1 MKEIRLVGPALLLL
15 IGLAAASCGDDVATG
30 GGESG
35 DEAGEDR
42 GGARRDGG
50 ARDAGPEEDCF
61 KKPCPEG
68 FYCDPEDRQCYM
80 KCTSDS
86 SCGSA
91 EKPRCDR
98 STGRCVEC
106 YLDSHCTK
114 EKCNTGLGLCG
125 VFPDAGTTDAGDAAD
140 GGGAQDGGD
149 GGDAGKP
156 DAGLGE
162 ITVEVAPPLV
172 VLQANIGF
180 QQFTANVLNAID
192 PTVVWEIVG
201 DMGDGTLGTLDATGL
216 YRTPPV
222 VPPAGQ
228 AVVKAT
234 STEDPSKSA
243 TATVTITDPV
253 EITMSPDA
261 VDLNAGMTQQ
271 FEAVVMNTLNQ
282 NVIWTVEGGAQ
293 NGTVDSAGLYT
304 DPAIVPNPPDVTV
317 RAESE
322 ADPSKFDT
330 AIVTVIDGVG
340 VTVSPATASA
350 VVGSSKAFS
359 ATVFNAPVPDVIW
372 EVQGGA
378 QNGTVDQAGLYQAP
392 AMVPN
397 PPAVELRAY
406 SVFDPN
412 AYGSAT
418 ITITP
423 PVKVAVSPKQSS
435 LNAGLSRQFSAV
447 VENAQ
452 DTSVTWSVVGGAF
465 NGTIDAN
472 GLFTAPIAVPNP
484 AQVTVKA
491 TSNEDPTK
499 SDTATVTI
507 VEAVKVTVTP
517 PQANVVTGKNQQF
530 VADVENTFNTD
541 VDWTVSGGAQNGM
554 IDQNGLYT
562 APPVIPNP
570 PVVEVRATSKADP
583 TKHGSAMVTV
593 TGPIT
598 VTVSPK
604 TATVN
609 VGLTRQFVATVDNAT
624 DPTVTWAVIGGNPNG
639 SISNTGLYTAPNQ
652 VPNPAQVTVR
662 ATSNED
668 PTKYDE
674 AVVTVT
680 TPISVVVSPPAA
692 TVNVT
697 FSAQFSATVQNSPN
711 QNVTWAVNGGAQFG
725 TINAAGLYTAPAA
738 VPSPNVTAITATSQA
753 DPNAVGTAQVT
764 IMPPIAVSITPDDA
778 RAAIG
783 QTAQFSAQ
791 VGSTQ
796 DKTVTWEVVGGA
808 ANGTINAAGLYTA
821 PNTIPVPDAVSVKAT
836 SNADPTK
843 SDTAIV
849 HIWAVVASLAG
860 STFGFQDGTGTGARF
875 AAPAGVALA
884 SNGDV
889 YVADTA
895 NNRVRKVTPAGVVT
909 SFCGNGT
916 WGYNAGSTACGN
928 ANFAAPTG
936 VAVASNG
943 DVYVADSA
951 NNAIRRI
958 SGGNV
963 AVLAGNG
970 TRGYAEGSGTTARF
984 AQPVHLALDA
994 AGTTLYVADYGN
1006 HRVRKV
1012 TTAGAASLFAGSGTA
1027 GYVNASGASARF
1039 NGPYGIS
1046 IDGSGNVYVG
1056 DQNNHAIRK
1065 ITSAGAVTTLAGD
1078 GTAGSA
1084 DGTGANARFNSPAG
1098 TAVDSDGNVYVA
1110 DVMNY
1115 VIRKITAAG
1124 VTSTLAGDHSY
1135 GFADGAGY
1143 SAKFNMPAA
1152 VAVTSDRKI
1161 IYVADQQNSKVRIV
1175 RQGL

>member
-1 MKEIRLVGPALLLL
+1 MKNLWRVAAVLMC
-15 IGLAAASCGDDVATG
+15 LAVAGCGDDLAS
-30 GGESG
+30 GGEGG
-35 DEAGEDR
+35 DEAGGDS
-42 GGARRDGG
+42 GGSRRDGG
-50 ARDAGPEEDCF
+50 PRDTGPEEDCF
-61 KKPCPEG
+61 KKQCPEG
-68 FYCDPEDRQCYM
+68 FYCDADDRQCYM

-91 EKPRCDR
+91 EKQHCDR
-98 STGRCVEC
+98 STGQCVEC

-114 EKCNTGLGLCG
+114 EKCNTDLGLCG
-125 VFPDAGTTDAGDAAD
+125 VFPDAGTA
-140 GGGAQDGGD
+140 D
-149 GGDAGKP
+149 GGDAGDGSGGPDGGDAGDGGKP

-162 ITVEVAPPLV
+162 VTVEVAPPLV

-201 DMGDGTLGTLDATGL
+201 DPGDGSLGTLDATGL
-216 YRTPPV
+216 YRTPAV

-228 AVVKAT
+228 AVVTAT

-243 TATVTITDPV
+243 TAIVTITDPV
-253 EITMSPDA
+253 EITVSPDA
-261 VDLNAGMTQQ
+261 VTLNAGMTQQ
-271 FEAVVMNTLNQ
+271 FDAVVMNTLNP
-282 NVIWTVEGGAQ
+282 NVVWTVEGGAQ
-293 NGTVDSAGLYT
+293 NGTIDSAGLYT
-304 DPAIVPNPPDVTV
+304 APGIVPNPPEVTV

-322 ADPSKFDT
+322 ADPSKSAT
-330 AIVTVIDGVG
+330 ATVTIIDGVT

-350 VVGSSKAFS
+350 VVSSSKAFS
-359 ATVFNAPVPDVIW
+359 AAVLNAPVPDVTW
-372 EVQGGA
+372 EVEGGA

-435 LNAGLSRQFSAV
+435 LNAGLTRQFSAV
-447 VENAQ
+447 VENAL
-452 DTSVTWSVVGGAF
+452 DTSVTWSVAGGAL
-465 NGTIDAN
+465 NGTIAAN
-472 GLFTAPIAVPNP
+472 GLFTAPIVVPNP

-491 TSNEDPTK
+491 ASNEDPTK
-499 SDTATVTI
+499 SDSATITI

-517 PQANVVTGKNQQF
+517 SPVNVVTGKNQQF
-530 VADVENTFNTD
+530 VADVENTFDTG
-541 VDWTVSGGAQNGM
+541 VDWTVTGGAQNGAVGA
-554 IDQNGLYT
+554 NGLYT

-583 TKHGSAMVTV
+583 AKHGSAMVTI

-604 TATVN
+604 TTTVN
-609 VGLTRQFVATVDNAT
+609 VGLTRQFVAAVDNAT

-639 SISNTGLYTAPNQ
+639 SISNGGLYTAPNQ
-652 VPNPAQVTVR
+652 MPNPPQVTVR

-711 QNVTWAVNGGAQFG
+711 QNVTWAVNGGASFG
-725 TINAAGLYTAPAA
+725 TINASGLYTAPGL
-738 VPSPNVTAITATSQA
+738 VPVPNVTSLTATSEA
-753 DPNAVGTAQVT
+753 DPNAAGIAQIT
-764 IMPPIAVSITPDDA
+764 IMPPIAVSITPDDV
-778 RAAIG
+778 RVAIG

-808 ANGTINAAGLYTA
+808 ANGTINATGLYTA
-821 PNTIPVPDAVSVKAT
+821 PNTIPVPDVVSVKAT
-836 SNADPTK
+836 SNADPSR
-843 SDTAIV
+843 SDTAAA
-849 HIWAVVASLAG
+849 HIWALVASLAG

-884 SNGDV
+884 GNGDL

-895 NNRVRKVTPAGVVT
+895 NNRIRKVTSAGVVT
-909 SFCGNGT
+909 NFCGNGT
-916 WGYNAGSTACGN
+916 WGYNGASTACGS

-936 VAVASNG
+936 VAVAGNG

-951 NNAIRRI
+951 NNVIRRI

-963 AVLAGNG
+963 TVVAGNG
-970 TRGYAEGSGTTARF
+970 TRGYAEGNGTTARF

-1006 HRVRKV
+1006 HRIRKV
-1012 TTAGAASLFAGSGTA
+1012 TTAGTASLFAGSGTA
-1027 GYVNASGASARF
+1027 GFVNASGASAQF

-1046 IDGSGNVYVG
+1046 VDGAGNVYVG

-1065 ITSAGAVTTLAGD
+1065 ITAAGAVTALAGN

-1098 TAVDSDGNVYVA
+1098 TAVDTNGNVYVA

-1115 VIRKITAAG
+1115 VIRKVTSAG
-1124 VTSTLAGDHSY
+1124 ATSTLAGDHSY

-1143 SAKFNMPAA
+1143 SARFNMPAG
-1152 VAVTSDRKI
+1152 VAITSDRKT
-1161 IYVADQQNSKVRIV
+1161 IYVADQQNAKIRIV